1 MARGRG
7 PAGSWQREHPQGDER
22 GGVSELRQ
30 PEPCLA
36 VRVGPGEGV
45 RTGR

>member
-22 GGVSELRQ
+22 GGVSELWQ

-45 RTGR
+45 RAGR